1 MNTRLKLLSSLA
13 VLALAA
19 CSSVPLPNANLED
32 ARNSV
37 NQAAANP
44 NVSRLAQ
51 SELARAREAL
61 NRADKAWS
69 DNRDDAE
76 TAHLAYLATQRA
88 QIAMNLA
95 VQRAAN
101 QRVVDASAERE
112 RMRADVKTREA
123 QPAQQ
128 PAQAAQSQAQA
139 AQIQAQNAQAEAQN
153 AQAQAQTAT
162 AIAMSESERANRL
175 QRELEQLAAKQTDH
189 GMVVSLQDV
198 LFDTGQAT
206 LRSGAQARLDQLAA
220 VLRNYPERRVL
231 VEGFTDSTGSEQS
244 NLALSQA
251 RAEAVRTALIMKG
264 VAANRIDVRGYGES
278 RPIASNATA
287 AGRQQNRRVEVV
299 FSDARGQFA
308 ELR

>member
-1 MNTRLKLLSSLA
+1 MNTYLKLLSSVA

-37 NQAAANP
+37 NQAAVNP
-44 NVSRLAQ
+44 DVSRLAQ

-76 TAHLAYLATQRA
+76 TAHLAYLANQRA
-88 QIAMNLA
+88 HIAMNLA
-95 VQRAAN
+95 AQRAAD

-112 RMRADVKTREA
+112 RIRADVKTREA
-123 QPAQQ
+123 QLAQQ
-128 PAQAAQSQAQA
+128 RAQSAQLQAQS

-153 AQAQAQTAT
+153 SQAQAQ
-162 AIAMSESERANRL
+162 
-175 QRELEQLAAKQTDH
+175 
-189 GMVVSLQDV
+189 
-198 LFDTGQAT
+198 
-206 LRSGAQARLDQLAA
+206 SG
-220 VLRNYPERRVL
+220 
-231 VEGFTDSTGSEQS
+231 
-244 NLALSQA
+244 
-251 RAEAVRTALIMKG
+251 AEAVRTALIMKG
-264 VAANRIDVRGYGES
+264 VAANRIEVRGYGEA

-308 ELR
+308 GLQ